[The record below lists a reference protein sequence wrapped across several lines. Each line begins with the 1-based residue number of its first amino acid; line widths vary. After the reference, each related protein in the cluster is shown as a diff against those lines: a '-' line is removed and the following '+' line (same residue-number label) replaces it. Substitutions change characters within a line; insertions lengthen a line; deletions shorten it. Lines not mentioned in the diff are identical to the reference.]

1 MRTKY
6 WIISLI
12 LHLLLFLVLVW
23 VNCPGDFSRLDQ
35 EFYVSMSS
43 SMFMDRYP
51 ETGQMPGGGEP
62 TPGHDVPQTPDK
74 ADLASALQTE
84 TISSPKYQDDLPL
97 PEYAPQPAA
106 SSPAAGSPSAGQP
119 RLTSQAS
126 TLPLP
131 HAGKKLG
138 LPRKTDSQGGDGSF
152 FSVEGDLKNRLII
165 NQSAPDPVHGLKE
178 EVRVSFRL
186 LVDGKGQVTEIIPI
200 QKGDYRVETS
210 SLKALKEWRFN
221 PLPAAEKDSLQSG
234 IITLIFKLQ

>member
-126 TLPLP
+126 TFLFPMP
-131 HAGKKLG
+131 GKNWDCPEKRTAKG
-138 LPRKTDSQGGDGSF
+138 VTAAF
-152 FSVEGDLKNRLII
+152 FRW
-165 NQSAPDPVHGLKE
+165 
-178 EVRVSFRL
+178 
-186 LVDGKGQVTEIIPI
+186 
-200 QKGDYRVETS
+200 
-210 SLKALKEWRFN
+210 KA
-221 PLPAAEKDSLQSG
+221 
-234 IITLIFKLQ
+234 I